1 MFWQNKLGWKD
12 DLKDL
17 LNEIYSLNKPGAL
30 KPATIAVPSSFSDT
44 EKQMITKE
52 DLDKSTQLM
61 REALREVLAEE

>member
-1 MFWQNKLGWKD
+1 MFWENKLGWKD

-17 LNEIYSLNKPGAL
+17 LTEIYAFGKPGVL
-30 KPATIAVPSSFSDT
+30 KPATIAVPSAFSDT
-44 EKQMITKE
+44 EKQMITKK